1 MKSFIFDNMKKLL
14 SLLLLVTFSA
24 TIFSCQDEFCLDA
37 TTPNLII
44 RFYDKDT
51 ITKTKSIKLIVR
63 ANSKDTLYNG
73 INTDSLSIPLD
84 TQNNNVTY
92 HISILDNPN
101 SQEDINI
108 NYTTEDVFVSKACGF
123 KSIFKDVSI
132 TTTHNNWLS
141 SATPTS
147 TFNITDQ
154 TQAHVKIFH

>member
-1 MKSFIFDNMKKLL
+1 MKKLL

-24 TIFSCQDEFCLDA
+24 AIFSCQDEFCLDA

-51 ITKTKSIKLIVR
+51 VTNTKSIKLIVW
-63 ANSKDTLYNG
+63 ANSLDTLYNG
-73 INTDSLSIPLD
+73 VTTDSLSIPLD

-92 HISILDNPN
+92 HFSILDSLN

-108 NYTTEDVFVSKACGF
+108 NYITEDIFVSKACGY
-123 KSIFKDVSI
+123 KSIFKDVNI
-132 TTTHNNWLS
+132 TTTNNDWLS
-141 SATPTS
+141 TTTPAS